1 MPDADNVKKTTKQEQ
16 KTQPSAT
23 PKPTRASSVPIL
35 LSSLALLLAVFA
47 LAATLISS
55 KNMGA
60 RQPLDDIKAELSAMG
75 SRVNHVESLI
85 ATDKHGLVQ
94 NELKKMLL
102 NLHELS
108 RLGDD
113 ETRAEIAKIEAILLR
128 LSTPATKVK
137 AQVDLKST
145 GHAGQPDEPKASATV
160 PASPEP
166 AKEPVTQNAQTTQLP
181 KKVPS
186 EHMTEPKSEPES
198 VPVKAAEK
206 SLHETANTLS
216 PDSETN
222 AMPEAPVPMEK

>member
-1 MPDADNVKKTTKQEQ
+1 MPDTDSTEKTAEQEQ
-16 KTQPSAT
+16 KTQPPVT
-23 PKPTRASSVPIL
+23 PKPTRTSSIPIL

-47 LAATLISS
+47 LAATLISN
-55 KNMGA
+55 KNMGT

-85 ATDKHGLVQ
+85 ATDKRGLVQ

-113 ETRAEIAKIEAILLR
+113 ETKAEIARVEAILLR

-145 GHAGQPDEPKASATV
+145 EQAGQPDEPKASATA
-160 PASPEP
+160 PSSPEP
-166 AKEPVTQNAQTTQLP
+166 AKEPVTQNAQTAQPP
-181 KKVPS
+181 KKSPS
-186 EHMTEPKSEPES
+186 GHKTEPQTEP
-198 VPVKAAEK
+198 VPAKAAEN
-206 SLHETANTLS
+206 SLNETANTLS
-216 PDSETN
+216 PDSGTN
-222 AMPEAPVPMEK
+222 VMPEAPVPMEK